1 MSRLRILFFGD
12 IVGVPGCAMFQK
24 YAQKLKRD
32 YIADAIMVNAENAAQ
47 NGRGLTPSVMA
58 SLKHNGAVVVTGGN
72 HSFQKKE
79 IYPYLTSNK
88 DLLRPLN
95 FPSSC
100 PGTGVGVYDING
112 ITVGVVNLQGLIFMR
127 EHLSCPFRAL
137 ESALTF
143 LKSRTNIVIVDM
155 HAEATS
161 EKAAI
166 AWYFDGKVSTVV
178 GTHTHVQTADERILP
193 QGTGFI
199 SDLGYAGS
207 YHSLIG
213 MKKDLII
220 HQMLTQ
226 MPVKY
231 EVEEV
236 GPYIISGVVI
246 DIDTKTGK
254 TLAIERFRIID
265 EELKLG

>member
-1 MSRLRILFFGD
+1 MSTVRILFFGD
-12 IVGVPGCAMFQK
+12 LVGVPGCAMFQK
-24 YAQKLKRD
+24 YAARLKREHA
-32 YIADAIMVNAENAAQ
+32 ADVVIVNGENSAQ
-47 NGRGLTPSVMA
+47 NGRGITPGIMA
-58 SLKHNGAVVVTGGN
+58 SLKHNGAMVVTGGN

-79 IYPYLTSNK
+79 IYPYLSGNK

-95 FPSSC
+95 FSSAC
-100 PGTGVGVYDING
+100 PGSGVGLYEING
-112 ITVGVVNLQGLIFMR
+112 TIFGVVNLQGQIFMR

-143 LKSRTNIVIVDM
+143 LRSKTQVILVDM

-166 AWYFDGKVSTVV
+166 AWYFDGKVSAVV
-178 GTHTHVQTADERILP
+178 GTHTHIQTADERILP
-193 QGTGFI
+193 QGTAFI
-199 SDLGYAGS
+199 TDAGHAGS

-213 MKKDLII
+213 MKKELII

-226 MPVKY
+226 MPVKF
-231 EVEEV
+231 EVEEA
-236 GPYIISGVVI
+236 GPYVISGVVI

-254 TLAIERFRIID
+254 ALAIERFRVID
-265 EELKLG
+265 EDLKLS